1 MYSSA
6 FILAAGKGTR
16 LFPFSQTLPKPMLP
30 LLNKPLL
37 FHSIGRFLTAGI
49 RNIGVV
55 IKKDDHLIP
64 SEVKKAFPD
73 LYVNFIVQ
81 ERALGTA
88 HAVLQVEEY
97 LTTKNFLV
105 IAGDSLFPASYL
117 TRLSEVHRKEQNDI
131 TLSLERMEIGLMRES
146 STVDYRNG
154 RVLEVREKPQ
164 TPAEVL
170 SDLNSAALYI
180 FSKSIFNVLKNIKK
194 TKRDEYELA
203 TVINET
209 IRQGYRVGGL
219 VTKRVCHISTSHDL
233 WRFNL
238 KFLYEAHE
246 GKVNGNIIGKNVR
259 IDKSTVIQNSIL
271 GDNTVVEKGVVLKNS
286 VVLSNTIVNQKYE
299 NSLIKSDYFECF
311 TDKEIN
317 RLFKK

>member
-1 MYSSA
+1 MHISA

-16 LFPFSQTLPKPMLP
+16 LSTFSQALPKPMLP

-37 FHSIGRFLTAGI
+37 FHSIERLLTAGI
-49 RNIGVV
+49 TNIGVV
-55 IKKDDHLIP
+55 IKKDDHLIH
-64 SEVKKAFPD
+64 SEVKKSFPD
-73 LYVNFIVQ
+73 LDVKFIVQ
-81 ERALGTA
+81 EKALGTA

-131 TLSLERMEIGLMRES
+131 TLSLERMEFDLMRES

-180 FSKSIFNVLKNIKK
+180 FSKSIFNVLKEIKK

-203 TVINET
+203 TAVNET
-209 IRQGYRVGGL
+209 IRQDCRVGGL
-219 VTKRVCHISTSHDL
+219 ITKRVCHISTSQDL
-233 WRFNL
+233 WHFNL
-238 KFLYEAHE
+238 KFLHE
-246 GKVNGNIIGKNVR
+246 THKEKINGNIIGKNVH
-259 IDKSTVIQNSIL
+259 IDRSAVIVNSIL
-271 GDNTVVEKGVVLKNS
+271 GDSSVVKRGVTLKNS
-286 VVLSNTIVNQKYE
+286 VVLPNTIVDRNYE
-299 NSLIKSDYFECF
+299 NSLVKSDYFECF
-311 TDKEIN
+311 TDRK
-317 RLFKK
+317 R

>member
-1 MYSSA
+1 MTIST

-16 LFPFSQTLPKPMLP
+16 LYPFSHDTPKPMLP
-30 LLNKPLL
+30 LLNKPLIC
-37 FHSIGRFLTAGI
+37 HSIERFLMAGI
-49 RNIGVV
+49 SKIGIV
-55 IKKDDHLIP
+55 IQKNDRITPRYVHMTFPGLNLRFIFQKKT
-64 SEVKKAFPD
+64 
-73 LYVNFIVQ
+73 
-81 ERALGTA
+81 LGTA
-88 HAVLQVEEY
+88 HAVLQVKNY
-97 LTTKNFLV
+97 LTTENFLV
-105 IAGDSLFPASYL
+105 IAGDSLFSASFL
-117 TRLSEVHRKEQNDI
+117 KQLSKTHLKEKNTI
-131 TLSLERMEIGLMRES
+131 TLSLEKMEFDLMKDS
-146 STVDYRNG
+146 STVNYHHG

-233 WRFNL
+233 WRLNL
-238 KFLYEAHE
+238 KFLYETHE
-246 GKVNGNIIGKNVR
+246 RKVNGNIIGKNVR
-259 IDKSTVIQNSIL
+259 IDKSAVIQNSIL

-286 VVLSNTIVNQKYE
+286 VVLSNTIVNQNYE